1 MHTVIIAKF
10 VPWPPNSG
18 DKRRTLAMVHAAKE
32 QGRVTLLAF
41 AGPDEDAEPLK
52 DQGVEVVTAPRRRSV
67 AQFVQGLW
75 KSRSLTAARFWDSRL
90 ASLLREATADRP
102 DVLIVEHVQL
112 YSYTAYA
119 QSRATVLDMHNIESS
134 LTSRYAASQSGLKRM
149 VLSSEARALRELERR
164 SRTADVIAV
173 VSDVDRD
180 LLSRNVTHDHIIV
193 VPNAWGDT
201 NPLPPT
207 ASPIVSFVALLS
219 WAPNIDAAVWF
230 RTQVWPL
237 VLAEVPEAELLLVG
251 RNPTNA
257 VRALEGPSVQVTG
270 TVPELDPYYA
280 RTRVAIAPLRSGGGS
295 RLKILEALAAGRPVV
310 ATTIGAEGLED
321 LIGRGVVIADEPV
334 AMAMEICRLLRD
346 EGQSQELG
354 LRGEEAV
361 RTDHS
366 WQAAIN
372 PLWSALADN

>member
-1 MHTVIIAKF
+1 
-10 VPWPPNSG
+10 
-18 DKRRTLAMVHAAKE
+18 
-32 QGRVTLLAF
+32 
-41 AGPDEDAEPLK
+41 
-52 DQGVEVVTAPRRRSV
+52 
-67 AQFVQGLW
+67 
-75 KSRSLTAARFWDSRL
+75 
-90 ASLLREATADRP
+90 
-102 DVLIVEHVQL
+102 
-112 YSYTAYA
+112 
-119 QSRATVLDMHNIESS
+119 
-134 LTSRYAASQSGLKRM
+134 
-149 VLSSEARALRELERR
+149 
-164 SRTADVIAV
+164 
-173 VSDVDRD
+173 
-180 LLSRNVTHDHIIV
+180 
-193 VPNAWGDT
+193 
-201 NPLPPT
+201 
-207 ASPIVSFVALLS
+207 LS